1 MVRGVHGAWRGGFGS
16 QVQVVFVVV
25 DFNELLLGLIALTC
39 KEI

>member
-1 MVRGVHGAWRGGFGS
+1 MVISGGRRGGFGI
-16 QVQVVFVVV
+16 QVNVGLVVV